1 MSRPESSA
9 SMNPSDFATAPNTP
23 GPATPLPDTNLSSHS
38 HTPNQSNTHLP
49 EIEVQDTP
57 EEPQAPPASNPPT
70 PRNVHTPLPVAS
82 DDDVPL
88 QPPRAS
94 YFATSDASTGRNSY
108 GPSSFN
114 DSSQG
119 LALKSEKPAETS
131 AEEPPPSEKRSS
143 IFKRPVFWLA
153 VVIALIVLILIIILP
168 VYFTVI
174 KKHNHPSS
182 AASTSGGGGGSPQS
196 SGPSSPAS
204 PTNAITGGDG
214 STITTETGVNFT
226 YKNQFGGFC
235 ECLSTEYSPCHH
247 RIRSISLY
255 LCARADISVVC
266 NQGIPIPTIHL
277 TTMPK

>member
-1 MSRPESSA
+1 MSRPGSSA

-23 GPATPLPDTNLSSHS
+23 GPATPLPDTNLGSHS
-38 HTPNQSNTHLP
+38 PTPNQSNTHLP

-57 EEPQAPPASNPPT
+57 EEPEASPASNPPT

-82 DDDVPL
+82 GDHDDVSL

-119 LALKSEKPAETS
+119 LALTSAKPAETS
-131 AEEPPPSEKRSS
+131 AEEPPPSEKRTS
-143 IFKRPVFWLA
+143 IFKRPVFWLG
-153 VVIALIVLILIIILP
+153 VVIALIVFILIIILP

-182 AASTSGGGGGSPQS
+182 AASTSGGGGGSPQGG
-196 SGPSSPAS
+196 GPSSPAS

-235 ECLSTEYSPCHH
+235 ECFVHPCHH
-247 RIRSISLY
+247 ITSILLY
-255 LCARADISVVC
+255 MGPRADISVIC

-277 TTMPK
+277 TIMPK